1 MDRVYMI
8 LDIMEGKHGE
18 AVQNLQATPGVQW
31 VDVLEGQWDVIVVI
45 EASNR
50 QRLAR
55 LLVQS
60 LASVENITEDLQ
72 LLPAHDG
79 YSVQSTGG
87 SVGKVTINK
96 AGGSKRAWRSRDNLD
111 TVSQVCRRVPGK
123 TGFLSAMAKGK

>member
-1 MDRVYMI
+1 VDRVYMI

-18 AVQNLQATPGVQW
+18 AVQNLQANPGVQW

-79 YSVQSTGG
+79 SSVQSTDEP
-87 SVGKVTINK
+87 VGKITANK
-96 AGGSKRAWRSRDNLD
+96 AVASKRARRSRDNLD